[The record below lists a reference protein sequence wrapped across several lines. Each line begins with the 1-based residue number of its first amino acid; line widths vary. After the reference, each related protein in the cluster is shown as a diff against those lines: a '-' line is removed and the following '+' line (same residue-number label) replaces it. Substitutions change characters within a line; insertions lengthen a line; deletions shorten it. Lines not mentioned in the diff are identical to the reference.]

1 MSIAG
6 DILSAANFS
15 RFFQELWGY
24 APYDWQRKLAETVIQ
39 APGGAWPEAIAL
51 PTAAGKTA
59 CIDIAVFALAALTG
73 SGHSTN
79 PHPRRIFYAVDRRN
93 IVDQTFRRSDYIA
106 GRLKE
111 ADSGILK
118 TVADCLRLT
127 GGGDADA
134 TPLALYRLRGGIR
147 QSSSWERNPCQPAI
161 ITTTVD
167 QIGSALL
174 FSAYGKGRRAR
185 PVHAGLA
192 ANDSIIILDEA
203 HCAQPFLQTA
213 RAVRKYRQWATAPLN
228 APFQAVIMSATPPPE
243 IGERE
248 TFRDTSPQSSDPN
261 HPLGRK
267 QTAVKP
273 TILIT
278 AKRNANMGQELADA
292 ALELAKQNHPTIVV
306 FANRVSAAREACQI
320 IKGDGAADAILITG
334 RMRQRERDDAMGELL
349 KRAAPDLE
357 ERAIGARPLIAVAT
371 QSLEI
376 GADLDFDALVTEC
389 ASMDALRQRFGRL
402 NRTGRDLPAP
412 GRIIIPASQVRA
424 KTPDPIYGEA
434 ISATWEWL
442 KCHAATSGEI
452 DFGIANI
459 AKMLAGAEDNA
470 RRNAPAQ
477 NATVMLPSHIDAW
490 AQTSPGTG
498 PNPSPDTY
506 LHGIDNRPADVQ
518 VCWRAGLDLNHRG
531 EMREILRVCPPNSL
545 ETLPVPLPAFRQ
557 WLAGQTDDD
566 TGDAPGNHDSDPPIN
581 VHGQENRRVIRWRG
595 GETDGHDIT
604 GDPRGISPGDTI
616 IIPTAHPG
624 NPHAIGDLPDYGQD
638 GDVFLDIGDET
649 NRQARGRP
657 TLRISDELL
666 QGWQRIVDRNDDP
679 ELDEVDR
686 NDDLESDESESMAT
700 PGDVLA
706 ALSEINQSELTSLE
720 RQDIIANL
728 LDRLSRTQMP
738 EHLQY
743 LAVNAADL
751 LRPDVGF
758 RPVSWGNN
766 RLVLQ
771 PRHPLQQAG
780 WEQTDDDDDTSHARR
795 ARRVTLERHSH
806 GVGEMAAKYA
816 QACGINGDELE
827 AIRCAALLHDVGKAD
842 PLFQKAM
849 HGGNPYYDEILAKS
863 PAAINPTVRHELM
876 SVRMAESNPELLP
889 DAPGARELA
898 LHLIA
903 SHHGYGRPFAQP
915 GRGDA
920 EKRAADFA
928 LQGATMQ
935 GQGPTGLERMDSGI
949 AERYWS
955 LTRKYGWWGLA
966 YLEAIVRVADWK
978 QSENEEHGRCN

>member
-1 MSIAG
+1 MSTTG
-6 DILSAANFS
+6 DTLSAADFS
-15 RFFQELWGY
+15 RFFRELWGY
-24 APYDWQRKLAETVIQ
+24 APYDWQRKLAESVIQ
-39 APGGAWPEAIAL
+39 APGATWPEAIAL

-59 CIDIAVFALAALTG
+59 CIDIAVFALAVLTG
-73 SGHSTN
+73 SGHRAN

-111 ADSGILK
+111 ADRGILK

-127 GGGDADA
+127 AGGDADA
-134 TPLALYRLRGGIR
+134 TPLAVYRLRGGIR

-174 FSAYGKGRRAR
+174 FSAYGKGRRDR

-228 APFQAVIMSATPPPE
+228 APFQTVIMSATPPPE

-273 TILIT
+273 TTLIT
-278 AKRNANMGQELADA
+278 AKRNANMGPELADA

-306 FANRVSAAREACQI
+306 FANRVAAAREACQI
-320 IKGDGAADAILITG
+320 IKSSVAADVILITG
-334 RMRQRERDDAMGELL
+334 RMRQRERDDAMNELL
-349 KRAAPDLE
+349 KRASPDPE

-412 GRIIIPASQVRA
+412 GRIIIQANQVNA

-442 KCHAATSGEI
+442 NRHAATSGEI

-459 AKMLAGAEDNA
+459 AKMLAGDQDNA
-470 RRNAPAQ
+470 GLNPPAQ

-518 VCWRAGLDLNHRG
+518 VCWRAGLNLDHRRKK
-531 EMREILRVCPPNSL
+531 REILGELQEILNVCPPNSL

-557 WLAGQTDDD
+557 WLAGQSGDD
-566 TGDAPGNHDSDPPIN
+566 TGDAPGNHESDPPIDAR
-581 VHGQENRRVIRWRG
+581 GQANRRVIRWRG
-595 GETDGHDIT
+595 RENGTHDIT
-604 GDPRGISPGDTI
+604 ANPRDISPGDTI

-624 NPHAIGDLPDYGQD
+624 NPHAIGDLPDYGQT

-666 QGWQRIVDRNDDP
+666 QGWQRIVDRNDD
-679 ELDEVDR
+679 
-686 NDDLESDESESMAT
+686 LESDDAESMAT
-700 PGDVLA
+700 PGNVLT
-706 ALSEINQSELTSLE
+706 ALSEINQDELTSPE

-728 LDRLSRTQMP
+728 LGLLSRTQMP

-743 LAVNAADL
+743 LSVNAADL
-751 LRPDVGF
+751 LRHDVGF
-758 RPVSWGNN
+758 RAVSWANN
-766 RLVLQ
+766 HLVLQ
-771 PRHPLQQAG
+771 PRHPQIQTG
-780 WEQTDDDDDTSHARR
+780 QEQTDDEDDTSHARR
-795 ARRVTLERHSH
+795 ARRVTLERHSY

-816 QACGINGDELE
+816 QACGINGDELD

-849 HGGNPYYDEILAKS
+849 HGGNPYYDAILAKS
-863 PAAINPTVRHELM
+863 PDAINPTVRHELM

-889 DAPGARELA
+889 GAPGARELA

-915 GRGDA
+915 GRDDP
-920 EKRAADFA
+920 EKRAADFTLNSA
-928 LQGATMQ
+928 IMH

>member
-1 MSIAG
+1 M
-6 DILSAANFS
+6 
-15 RFFQELWGY
+15 
-24 APYDWQRKLAETVIQ
+24 
-39 APGGAWPEAIAL
+39 
-51 PTAAGKTA
+51 
-59 CIDIAVFALAALTG
+59 
-73 SGHSTN
+73 
-79 PHPRRIFYAVDRRN
+79 
-93 IVDQTFRRSDYIA
+93 
-106 GRLKE
+106 
-111 ADSGILK
+111 
-118 TVADCLRLT
+118 
-127 GGGDADA
+127 
-134 TPLALYRLRGGIR
+134 
-147 QSSSWERNPCQPAI
+147 
-161 ITTTVD
+161 
-167 QIGSALL
+167 
-174 FSAYGKGRRAR
+174 
-185 PVHAGLA
+185 
-192 ANDSIIILDEA
+192 DEA

-228 APFQAVIMSATPPPE
+228 APFQTVIMSATPPPE

-273 TILIT
+273 TTLIT

-306 FANRVSAAREACQI
+306 FANRVAAAREARQI
-320 IKGDGAADAILITG
+320 IKSSDAADVILITG

-349 KRAAPDLE
+349 KRASPDPE
-357 ERAIGARPLIAVAT
+357 ERAAGARPLIAVAT

-389 ASMDALRQRFGRL
+389 ASLDALRQRFGRL

-412 GRIIIPASQVRA
+412 GRIIIQADQVSA
-424 KTPDPIYGEA
+424 KNPDPIYGEA

-442 KCHAATSGEI
+442 NRHAATSGEI

-459 AKMLAGAEDNA
+459 AKMLAGDQDNA
-470 RRNAPAQ
+470 RLNPPAQ

-518 VCWRAGLDLNHRG
+518 VCWRAGLNLDHRRKK
-531 EMREILRVCPPNSL
+531 REILGELQEILNVCPPNSL

-566 TGDAPGNHDSDPPIN
+566 TGDAPGNHESDPPVY
-581 VHGQENRRVIRWRG
+581 VHGHANRRVIRWRG
-595 GETDGHDIT
+595 RENGAHDIT
-604 GDPRGISPGDTI
+604 ANPRDINPGDTI
-616 IIPTAHPG
+616 IISTAHPG

-638 GDVFLDIGDET
+638 GDVFLDIGDAT

-657 TLRISDELL
+657 TLRISGELL
-666 QGWQRIVDRNDDP
+666 QGWQRIVDRNDEP
-679 ELDEVDR
+679 
-686 NDDLESDESESMAT
+686 ESDDVESMAT
-700 PGDVLA
+700 PGNVLT
-706 ALSEINQSELTSLE
+706 ALSEINQDELTSPE
-720 RQDIIANL
+720 RQDLIANL
-728 LDRLSRTQMP
+728 LGRLSRTQMP

-743 LAVNAADL
+743 FAVNAADL
-751 LRPDVGF
+751 LRRDVGF
-758 RPVSWGNN
+758 RPVSWANN
-766 RLVLQ
+766 HLVLQ
-771 PRHPLQQAG
+771 PRHPQIQAG
-780 WEQTDDDDDTSHARR
+780 QEQTDDDDDTSHARR
-795 ARRVTLERHSH
+795 ARRVTLERHSY

-816 QACGINGDELE
+816 QTCGINGDELD

-863 PAAINPTVRHELM
+863 PDAINPTVRHELM
-876 SVRMAESNPELLP
+876 SVRMAESNPDLLP
-889 DAPGARELA
+889 ETPGARELT

-903 SHHGYGRPFAQP
+903 SHHGNCRPFAQP
-915 GRGDA
+915 GNDDP
-920 EKRAADFA
+920 EKRAADFT
-928 LQGATMQ
+928 LKGAIMH